1 MIDPRQ
7 TPLEAQQAPPDLDFV
22 LACVH
27 DDAVA
32 GRFADWGRS
41 TVIDEHTGVASFDR
55 ELFEVLHAAAGIS
68 AEFPIGNA
76 GVMHVYGYWFSEVPT
91 PFGFKRD
98 RWLHGEVARAF
109 GLAPDAFHLTRGAAD
124 GSTPLQRL
132 SRVALPAL
140 RSPAPGTPEG
150 NALIGD
156 GASRV
161 VFAQVAGDVEEPG
174 GASGGAGFTDAAGVI
189 SGGSPALIYGIAPTA
204 GAPLQLITAFPFGG
218 EVEALIAEFEGEPTA
233 RWNAAIDS

>member
-1 MIDPRQ
+1 MIERRQ
-7 TPLEAQQAPPDLDFV
+7 TPPDAQQAPSDLDFV
-22 LACVH
+22 LACVS
-27 DDAVA
+27 DDAAA

-55 ELFEVLHAAAGIS
+55 GLFEVLHTAAGIS
-68 AEFPIGNA
+68 AEFPVGNA

-98 RWLHGEVARAF
+98 RWLHGEVAQAF
-109 GLAPDAFHLTRGAAD
+109 GLASEAFHLTRGADD

-156 GASRV
+156 RASRV
-161 VFAQVAGDVEEPG
+161 VFAQVAGDAAKPV
-174 GASGGAGFTDAAGVI
+174 GASGAAGFADAAGLT
-189 SGGSPALIYGIAPTA
+189 SGGSPALIYGIAPTV

-218 EVEALIAEFEGEPTA
+218 DVAALIAEFEGEPTA